1 MRRIGDIETRWQ
13 SKSWGSVAR
22 FIVHLSYLDFWLS
35 EFYLFSTCVSISSL
49 SYLFF
54 LIFKKKI
61 NTQLLGK
68 NYGRSLSHVHMHTHT
83 HRQLIMLCDLYECGY
98 LHTHIYPAALALAE
112 DKVAEVRNTATQLVS
127 CTLLSGE
134 TAIVAFNQRE
144 SCNSEECIQGHAVR
158 FCTHF

>member
-1 MRRIGDIETRWQ
+1 MED
-13 SKSWGSVAR
+13 
-22 FIVHLSYLDFWLS
+22 LSLMY
-35 EFYLFSTCVSISSL
+35 TC
-49 SYLFF
+49 
-54 LIFKKKI
+54 
-61 NTQLLGK
+61 T
-68 NYGRSLSHVHMHTHT
+68 HTHTHT

-144 SCNSEECIQGHAVR
+144 SCNSEGHIQGYAVR
-158 FCTHF
+158 FCMYF